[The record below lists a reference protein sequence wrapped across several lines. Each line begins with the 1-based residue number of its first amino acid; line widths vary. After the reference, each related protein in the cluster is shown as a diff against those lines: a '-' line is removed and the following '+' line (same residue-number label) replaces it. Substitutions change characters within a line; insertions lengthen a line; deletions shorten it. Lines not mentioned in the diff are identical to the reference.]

1 MATDLETMEA
11 RGATICYG
19 GDRKTWNGYQSW
31 SGSIEIQD
39 NVLINM
45 NF

>member
-19 GDRKTWNGYQSW
+19 GGKHGMD
-31 SGSIEIQD
+31 
-39 NVLINM
+39 INLGQGA
-45 NF
+45 